1 MTKKNEL
8 TPKEQQEVIRSAYG
22 DFYARLQS
30 NDWLGAFLIAFG
42 LLENRI
48 NTMDRYERDFRFSQ
62 GLESSTNS
70 LKHRPLNNRVNY
82 LEFQKRLHPEEAEEI
97 RQIGDVRNQIIHDLV
112 WATKEIDDQL
122 CLHVLDLE
130 RKAKNARNRQKYRH
144 KKLLNQS
151 KQP

>member
-8 TPKEQQEVIRSAYG
+8 TPKEQQEAIRNAYG

-130 RKAKNARNRQKYRH
+130 RKAKNARYRQKYWH
-144 KKLLNQS
+144 KKILNQS
-151 KQP
+151 K